1 MDNWPGGGH
10 LTQCQSIHWPKKP
23 HFLEMWGQKDELT
36 EDSVDVQPQ
45 VCNLPWFLAW
55 TTNQWPVLWSYSQI
69 IASIVVADKGFAQIF
84 QGHTSMALHLTPA
97 LQASCLPL
105 PDCPEIRYITRP
117 HGHYTHTVIHS
128 LFPSFK
134 WTITNKNNLL
144 LICTIRND
152 ILNWIQEITANYL
165 RLGK

>member
-105 PDCPEIRYITRP
+105 PHCPEIRYITRP
-117 HGHYTHTVIHS
+117 NGNSHMNNSEVSGINTPWVQANFNQRDRGVNRSVLIFS
-128 LFPSFK
+128 FPY
-134 WTITNKNNLL
+134 
-144 LICTIRND
+144 
-152 ILNWIQEITANYL
+152 YL
-165 RLGK
+165 A